1 MIISCVMALKQEFT
15 GQLSCLLQLE
25 RYQDSIHHDAMN
37 PGRTRAVAVPNH
49 ISIHLTYSYLTVN
62 IAVYHPGST
71 RTRSSYKLKYVHQI
85 VPQRTPEENQQ
96 QQQQH
101 LQHPQQ
107 PESSSSSD
115 SMLHPK
121 IKKTISAIIPVGF
134 IALPPLVLG
143 PARYIMSIFMH

>member
-15 GQLSCLLQLE
+15 GQLSCFE

-62 IAVYHPGST
+62 IVVYHPGST
-71 RTRSSYKLKYVHQI
+71 RTRSSYKLKHVRQI

-107 PESSSSSD
+107 PESSSSD

-121 IKKTISAIIPVGF
+121 IKKRISAIIPVGF
-134 IALPPLVLG
+134 IALPPPVLG
-143 PARYIMSIFMH
+143 PATYTMSIFMH